1 MTVIEKRKLCAIGS
15 PNCMQSGSAGA
26 LGLTAASPAAT
37 PPTEGDIY
45 TCIFTALLSRRLQ
58 PGMRLGEDELATA
71 FGVSRTKIRSA
82 LARLAQDG
90 VVELRR
96 NQGASVAQPSE
107 ELTRHVFALR
117 SLVEPSV
124 ARDLAGQRGR
134 GSLAALRR
142 HLRLENDARKAG
154 RDADLVRLTGA
165 FHLMLA
171 EKAGM
176 PRHAFLDFLNK
187 SVMGSMFTAYKAPAL
202 SNLDFHVTFT
212 PQLLLKDIDLGLS
225 SGRTFGVPMPTTSAA
240 RDQVQTLIGHGYDQ
254 DFSQLLLL
262 QAKASGLELKSEH
275 VNVGDGL

>member
-171 EKAGM
+171 EKAGNPLVVRLLRELEAM
-176 PRHAFLDFLNK
+176 TCLAILRFAPTAVAACPHNEHAALVGAIAAGDQDQAALLMRDHLDHVLSGLDFRIGPPSL
-187 SVMGSMFTAYKAPAL
+187 
-202 SNLDFHVTFT
+202 
-212 PQLLLKDIDLGLS
+212 
-225 SGRTFGVPMPTTSAA
+225 SAA
-240 RDQVQTLIGHGYDQ
+240 LDLALVVT
-254 DFSQLLLL
+254 
-262 QAKASGLELKSEH
+262 
-275 VNVGDGL
+275 